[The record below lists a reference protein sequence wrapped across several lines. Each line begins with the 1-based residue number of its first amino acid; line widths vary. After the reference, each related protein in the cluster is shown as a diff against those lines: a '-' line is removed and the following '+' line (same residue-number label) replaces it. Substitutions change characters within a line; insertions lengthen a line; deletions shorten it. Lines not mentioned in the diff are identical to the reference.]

1 MKVLSVVMAVVITAF
16 VGIGSS
22 FAGSEG
28 AGKSGSH
35 GSNSPPCL
43 CDGPHDSEIIS
54 RVLSGDANAFE
65 ILVHWY
71 SRLVVGIV
79 GKHIPRDRVG

>member
-28 AGKSGSH
+28 SGK
-35 GSNSPPCL
+35 
-43 CDGPHDSEIIS
+43 E
-54 RVLSGDANAFE
+54 RVTWVQQSALSLRRA
-65 ILVHWY
+65 
-71 SRLVVGIV
+71 S
-79 GKHIPRDRVG
+79 